1 MPSSFRMKILE
12 TFVKLLADVH
22 LCAFVMYSL
31 SLIYQ
36 ESLGFPWESPVVKM
50 NSPSVFP
57 GVLFV

>member
-1 MPSSFRMKILE
+1 MKILE

-36 ESLGFPWESPVVKM
+36 ESPGFPWESPVVKM